1 MSDFQVDV
9 SEIRRFERDV
19 EVGTAEAKKQVRA
32 VVRASVFATEAGG
45 KARAPVLT
53 GFHRNSITSDF
64 RGSNADVA
72 QGETGPESGYGR
84 FLEDGTDRM
93 AARPHMGPAADEQEP
108 IFYEALEAIDPMA
121 GTDG

>member
-1 MSDFQVDV
+1 MSDFRIDA

-19 EVGTAEAKKQVRA
+19 EVGAEETRKQVRN
-32 VVRASVFATEAGG
+32 VVRKSTFATEAGG

-64 RGSNADVA
+64 IGSNRDVA
-72 QGETGPESGYGR
+72 VGTTGPESAYGR

-108 IFYEALEAIDPMA
+108 IFYAALEAIDPMGGA
-121 GTDG
+121 